1 MLFRGAAIAGKKA
14 FPFNDMRRG
23 PTMQVESFEY
33 YRARERAERKAAE
46 QAQCLEARAAHEQL
60 AQAYAEMAGRLGAEN
75 RRDG

>member
-1 MLFRGAAIAGKKA
+1 
-14 FPFNDMRRG
+14 
-23 PTMQVESFEY
+23 MQVESFEY